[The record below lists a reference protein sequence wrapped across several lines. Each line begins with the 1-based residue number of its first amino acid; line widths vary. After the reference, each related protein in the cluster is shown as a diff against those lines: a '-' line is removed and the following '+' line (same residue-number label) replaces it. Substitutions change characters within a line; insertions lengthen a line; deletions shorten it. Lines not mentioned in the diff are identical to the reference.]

1 MTDPLHGGELVK
13 HHTGNLSL
21 ELKHPDG
28 RKETME
34 NFMPLAEKP
43 GFYEATLKLTVVGN
57 YECMVQ
63 YNAFDIQPAPAK
75 LIMKK
80 STWDSLFSW

>member
-28 RKETME
+28 RKEVCSQ
-34 NFMPLAEKP
+34 NDWLSLPPLFLSFIGVLP
-43 GFYEATLKLTVVGN
+43 LLMT
-57 YECMVQ
+57 
-63 YNAFDIQPAPAK
+63 
-75 LIMKK
+75 
-80 STWDSLFSW
+80 